1 MREEKAKSVAIIGA
15 GIIGA
20 AMARNTTKAGIET
33 AVWNRNPDKLGPLAD
48 AGIPTFGDAAEAVA
62 GKDVVLSV
70 LSDADVTLEVMGP
83 LLGGLKEGTVWIQSA
98 TIGIEGCDRVI
109 AAADDAGVPLIDAP
123 VSGTKTPAEKGE
135 LVMLASGDKA
145 AADFAAPVLDA
156 VGAKTVWLGEAGN
169 GSRMKLV
176 TNTWV
181 LDQTALVAEA
191 IRLCEAL
198 GLAPEAFLDA
208 IDGAPVGSAYA
219 QVKGA
224 MMLAGQFPPNFPLE
238 WATKD
243 TRLIVE
249 SARAAGLDLPLTEA
263 TNDHFGRALDAGRGK
278 DDAAA
283 IFDYVGTDAQK
294 AE

>member
-1 MREEKAKSVAIIGA
+1 MSEKAKSVAILGA

-20 AMARNTTKAGIET
+20 AMARNTTKAGVET
-33 AVWNRNPDKLGPLAD
+33 AVWNRSPERLTPLAAD
-48 AGIPTFGDAAEAVA
+48 GIPTYTDAAEAVA

-70 LSDADVTLEVMGP
+70 LSDADVTLEVVQP
-83 LLGGLKEGTVWIQSA
+83 LLGSLKEGAVWLQCA
-98 TIGIEGCDRVI
+98 TIGIEGCARVV
-109 AAADDAGVPLIDAP
+109 AAAAEAGVPLVDAP

-135 LVMLASGDKA
+135 LVMLTSGDSDA
-145 AADFAAPVLDA
+145 ALFAAPVLDA
-156 VGAKTVWLGEAGN
+156 VGAKTVWLGKAGA

-198 GLAPEAFLDA
+198 GLEPERFLDA
-208 IDGAPVGSAYA
+208 IDGAPVGSPYA
-219 QVKGA
+219 QIKGA
-224 MMLAGQFPPNFPLE
+224 MMLEEDFTPNFPLE

-243 TRLIVE
+243 TKLIVE
-249 SARAAGLDLPLTEA
+249 AAREAGLDLPLTEA
-263 TNDHFGRALDAGRGK
+263 TNGHYVRALEAGRGK
-278 DDAAA
+278 EDASA
-283 IFDYVGTDAQK
+283 IFDYVGIPREK